1 MPETRRAYVY
11 PARHYASD
19 STDPNLPAMGQ
30 RLRLRPDFD
39 VSSYPRQTRV
49 VLRALK
55 RYGALVADNGSA
67 WYVSGAPS
75 RGWDN
80 DDLHSLQRVKGSD
93 FQVVDTGKLK
103 RPRR

>member
-1 MPETRRAYVY
+1 
-11 PARHYASD
+11 
-19 STDPNLPAMGQ
+19 MGQ
-30 RLRLRPDFD
+30 RVRLKRRFD
-39 VSSYPRQTRV
+39 ISRFPPQSRV

-75 RGWDN
+75 SRWNN
-80 DDLHSLQRVKGSD
+80 DDLHSLHRVTGSD
-93 FQVVDTGKLK
+93 FEIVDTSGLP